1 MLLITFSGIPFNNHC
16 LPTYQMQRSYIIL
29 IAGVFLI
36 IVCLILILLSA
47 YNTSSLLKSIS
58 AKDMAKLIL
67 IDMINKTQEQSVSN
81 DSSLFELLKI
91 ESKNL
96 IIKGSKYLISNA
108 NANQTSSEDI
118 LRKLAYNL
126 GLNFF
131 IILVGIIL
139 IVNGLI
145 LLVGGTIIFVYDRRK
160 VRRAKV

>member
-1 MLLITFSGIPFNNHC
+1 
-16 LPTYQMQRSYIIL
+16 MQRSYIIL
-29 IAGVFLI
+29 IAGAFLI
-36 IVCLILILLSA
+36 IVGLILILPSA
-47 YNTSSLLKSIS
+47 YNTTSLLNSIS

-108 NANQTSSEDI
+108 NANQTSSEEI

>member
-1 MLLITFSGIPFNNHC
+1 
-16 LPTYQMQRSYIIL
+16 MQRGYLIL
-29 IAGVFLI
+29 IAGAFLI
-36 IVCLILILLSA
+36 IGGLILILPSA
-47 YNTSSLLKSIS
+47 YSTYSLLNSIS
-58 AKDMAKLIL
+58 ANDMAKLIL

-81 DSSLFELLKI
+81 DSSLFDLLKI

-96 IIKGSKYLISNA
+96 IIKGSKYLISNE
-108 NANQTSSEDI
+108 NQTSSEEL

-145 LLVGGTIIFVYDRRK
+145 LLVGGTIIFVHDRRK
-160 VRRAKV
+160 IRRR